1 MLDLLVGAPI
11 LIFLSGAPSTGGSAS
26 EALRDFWGF
35 MRRFITHS
43 LVVGILCG
51 RVWLALS
58 NEPVIAADNQKLL
71 QADRA
76 FLEAVAKTDKMAL
89 GKLLD
94 ADFTWTDSDGRTQT
108 RAQVLQDVPKLG
120 ISDGDGAEVRN
131 YTYAEVGV
139 IEANRG
145 RAHALR
151 VWVKRPE
158 GWRVI
163 VHQTVTSLDAPPSFS
178 PGAGNNC
185 ENPCETVP
193 FKPKDEREREVITA
207 YERLES
213 AAVAHDS
220 AKFSAYV
227 GDEFAAASSN
237 GDKMFDKRSR
247 MADFDRS
254 KMGGI
259 APTPLVSARMFAFG
273 DAVIMT
279 SLHRPDRG
287 RPLHVTRVW
296 VKRDGK
302 WVETVSYQTAIK
314 AHPTKP

>member
-1 MLDLLVGAPI
+1 
-11 LIFLSGAPSTGGSAS
+11 
-26 EALRDFWGF
+26 

-43 LVVGILCG
+43 LAIGILCG
-51 RVWLALS
+51 GVWVALS
-58 NEPVIAADNQKLL
+58 NEPVVAAGDKTLL

-76 FLEAVAKTDKMAL
+76 FLEAVTKTDKTAL

-94 ADFTWTDSDGRTQT
+94 ADFTWTDSDGKTQT
-108 RAQVLQDVPKLG
+108 RAQALQDLPKLG
-120 ISDGDGAEVRN
+120 IGDEGGAEVRN

-145 RAHALR
+145 NVHALR

-163 VHQTVTSLDAPPSFS
+163 VYQTVTSLDAPPSFS
-178 PGAGNNC
+178 PGAGKNC
-185 ENPCETVP
+185 ENPCGAVP
-193 FKPKDEREREVITA
+193 FKPRNERERQVITA
-207 YERLES
+207 YEGLES
-213 AAVAHDS
+213 AAVIHDS

-237 GDKMFDKRSR
+237 SDKLFDKRSR
-247 MADFDRS
+247 MAEFDRS
-254 KMGGI
+254 KMGGV
-259 APTPLVSARMFAFG
+259 APTPLVSARMFDFG
-273 DAVIMT
+273 DTVIMT

-296 VKRDGK
+296 VERDGK

-314 AHPTKP
+314 AHPAKP